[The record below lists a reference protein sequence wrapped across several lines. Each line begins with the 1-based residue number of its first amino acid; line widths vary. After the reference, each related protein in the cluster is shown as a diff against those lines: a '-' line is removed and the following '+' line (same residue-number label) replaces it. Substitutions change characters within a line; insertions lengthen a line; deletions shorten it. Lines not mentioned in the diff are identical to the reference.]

1 MTMLILALVVRLAL
15 TAAVAATL
23 VGLVSLVRGDA

>member
-1 MTMLILALVVRLAL
+1 MLIVVVALIVRLAL
-15 TAAVAATL
+15 AVAVAATL